1 VFRIDS
7 IDEKVKAGE
16 LVQAWFLQ
24 LTWMLGLVGFGVAL
38 TLYEPII
45 GGSGLPGLIS
55 ELNGSK
61 IPKLLEWKTGAL
73 KALGA
78 TAAVASGLACG
89 PEGPIIHIGGCVGAL
104 WVKIARKCF
113 DILPTETDV
122 SPKTPFLRLL
132 LC

>member
-1 VFRIDS
+1 
-7 IDEKVKAGE
+7 
-16 LVQAWFLQ
+16 
-24 LTWMLGLVGFGVAL
+24 MLGLVGFGVAL